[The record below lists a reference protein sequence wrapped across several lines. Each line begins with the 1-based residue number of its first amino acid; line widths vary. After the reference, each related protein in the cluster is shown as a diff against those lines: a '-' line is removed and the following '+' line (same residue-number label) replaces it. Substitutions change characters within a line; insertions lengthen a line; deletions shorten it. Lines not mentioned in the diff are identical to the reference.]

1 MRLEQRLVFARDLH
15 DFVAHH
21 VTGIAVQAQRGLA
34 LVGSVERREA
44 AAVRPVLSGTRTHS
58 QDGPSAD
65 YGPDQPAQSFT
76 FTVSPLLTIFGL
88 WGVTS
93 TTEVGLQPGLVTLT
107 TVPSLS

>member
-1 MRLEQRLVFARDLH
+1 MATPQDLCQNPVVTSLVD
-15 DFVAHH
+15 
-21 VTGIAVQAQRGLA
+21 GLT
-34 LVGSVERREA
+34 SIRRFGPA
-44 AAVRPVLSGTRTHS
+44 LSGSRAHA
-58 QDGPSAD
+58 QEWPHRPSLGD
-65 YGPDQPAQSFT
+65 EFDQPAQSFT